1 MIFKVMGYALNQ
13 FIHMRCHPNISR
25 QTCLWLKT
33 SSWQCLTF
41 LSITV
46 SLNELYKG
54 VNENNFGQS
63 LLKDIELYLKKKCC
77 VSWAWL
83 SDHHW
88 GKVEKLCFNLD
99 IGKVEREGS
108 QMQFN
113 YPPTKKTT
121 WCLEVININ
130 NRLATAGWMFRVLS
144 SDLYHPSK
152 AKHCNCRVL
161 KHPTVSHNSLP
172 KKTCN
177 LTRR

>member
-1 MIFKVMGYALNQ
+1 MSSKHFKTNMFVAENLLLAVSHISLYNCISQWIVQRREREQ
-13 FIHMRCHPNISR
+13 F
-25 QTCLWLKT
+25 W
-33 SSWQCLTF
+33 
-41 LSITV
+41 TV
-46 SLNELYKG
+46 SPQRHWAVLE
-54 VNENNFGQS
+54 
-63 LLKDIELYLKKKCC
+63 KKCC